1 MTTLQSQ
8 TPDSDA
14 TTEGIRIQAA
24 AQYLPDESNPDA
36 PLFLFMY
43 RIVIQNVGR
52 RTVKLRSRHRVIRDA
67 FNERDDVRGAGVV
80 GEYPLLAP
88 GERYEYTS
96 TCPLRTRW
104 GTMEGSYTF
113 EDSATG
119 ETLEAEIQRFFL
131 VPSSR
136 LKQIS
141 AENG

>member
-8 TPDSDA
+8 TPNSDT

-24 AQYLPDESNPDA
+24 AQYLPDESNPDT

-43 RIVIQNVGR
+43 RIVIENVGR
-52 RTVKLRSRHRVIRDA
+52 RTVKLRSRHWVIRDA

-96 TCPLRTRW
+96 TCPLRTPW

-119 ETLEAEIQRFFL
+119 ETLEAEIRRFFL

-136 LKQIS
+136 LTHFS
-141 AENG
+141 AEN